1 MMEMRECRLFYL
13 LDDSRKNDTFDF
25 PYSVIVLYGSCET
38 RGGGYYTY
46 FGYGDVPSGRVSI
59 FTTLV

>member
-1 MMEMRECRLFYL
+1 MMEMRECKLFYL

-25 PYSVIVLYGSCET
+25 PYSVIVLHGLYET
-38 RGGGYYTY
+38 GGGGHYTN

-59 FTTLV
+59 FTILV